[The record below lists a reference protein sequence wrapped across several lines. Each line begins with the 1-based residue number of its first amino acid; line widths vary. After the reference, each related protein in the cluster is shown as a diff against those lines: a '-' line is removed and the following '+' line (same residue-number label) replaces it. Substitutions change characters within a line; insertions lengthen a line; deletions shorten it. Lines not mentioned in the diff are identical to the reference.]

1 MSFIEEIRKEA
12 RDEITAQ
19 AVTGL
24 WEDGQEIEWIGRVLK
39 IQIQEVEEIINKI
52 QKINEQ
58 YLQKAT

>member
-24 WEDGQEIEWIGRVLK
+24 WEDGQEIEWIGKVLK

-52 QKINEQ
+52 QKIV
-58 YLQKAT
+58 K